1 MENRTRKNEYK
12 PDSVSPPGS
21 TLRDALEERNMSQ
34 RELAERTGH
43 SQKLISQ
50 IIHGKAP
57 LLPETALELE
67 RVLEIPAHFWNNR
80 ERTYR
85 DFLARREEEAELESQ
100 TGWLENFPL
109 AEMIRYGWMDKLSD
123 PVDQLREVLSFF
135 GIASPAQ
142 WQPVWQKR
150 RVNYRQS
157 TAFEI
162 DDYALA
168 AWLRQGE
175 RRAGQMHTAP
185 YDRKDFR
192 AALDDI
198 RALTRQ
204 PLETFVKRLQ
214 EICASCGVAVT
225 YVRQLDRT
233 RVSGATR
240 WLGPDKALIQLS
252 LRYKKDD
259 HFWFSFFHE
268 AAHVLLHQKTPIF
281 LDEGEGEGE
290 LEEEANEFATKKL
303 VDQKELRDRFEGRS
317 HISKA
322 EVKEF
327 ARQQDVAPGIVVGQL
342 HHHGYWDY
350 KYGQGLI
357 RTLDWSDI
365 EGLC

>member
-1 MENRTRKNEYK
+1 MENRTRKNEYR
-12 PDSVSPPGS
+12 PDSVSPPGA
-21 TLRDALEERNMSQ
+21 TLREALEERNMSQ

-43 SQKLISQ
+43 SEKLISQ

-85 DFLARREEEAELESQ
+85 DFLARSSEEKELESQ
-100 TGWLENFPL
+100 TDWLDNFPV
-109 AEMIRYGWMDKLSD
+109 AEMVRHGWIESLSD

-135 GIASPAQ
+135 GIASPRQ
-142 WQPVWQKR
+142 WQPVWQKA

-162 DDYALA
+162 DDYPLA

-175 RRAGQMHTAP
+175 RCAEKIHTDP
-185 YDRKDFR
+185 YDRGDFR
-192 AALDDI
+192 TVLNDI
-198 RALTRQ
+198 RALTCE
-204 PLETFVKRLQ
+204 PLETFAQRLQ

-240 WLGPDKALIQLS
+240 WLSPHKALIQLS

-281 LDEGEGEGE
+281 LDEGEVEGE
-290 LEEEANEFATKKL
+290 LEEEANEFAAEKL
-303 VDQKELRDRFEGRS
+303 VDQKKLRDRFERRS
-317 HISKA
+317 RISKK

-327 ARQQDVAPGIVVGQL
+327 AREQGVAPGIIVGQL
-342 HHHGYWDY
+342 HHHGYWPH
-350 KYGQGLI
+350 KYGQVLR
-357 RTLDWSDI
+357 RTLDWSGI

>member
-225 YVRQLDRT
+225 YVRKLDKT
-233 RVSGATR
+233 R
-240 WLGPDKALIQLS
+240 
-252 LRYKKDD
+252 
-259 HFWFSFFHE
+259 
-268 AAHVLLHQKTPIF
+268 
-281 LDEGEGEGE
+281 
-290 LEEEANEFATKKL
+290 
-303 VDQKELRDRFEGRS
+303 
-317 HISKA
+317 
-322 EVKEF
+322 
-327 ARQQDVAPGIVVGQL
+327 
-342 HHHGYWDY
+342 
-350 KYGQGLI
+350 
-357 RTLDWSDI
+357 
-365 EGLC
+365 